1 MNPPGDRLVVRMV
14 VGFLCLYA
22 LVALGLA
29 GAVILLATATHPID
43 PLGFGF
49 LTTTG
54 GTALGAVGGILAK
67 TSSPEPGVQ
76 PPVPTDLPV
85 VAAPVA
91 VVDGTVAT

>member
-22 LVALGLA
+22 LAALGLA
-29 GAVILLATATHPID
+29 GVVIITATAQHPID

-67 TSSPEPGVQ
+67 TSSPEPGVAQQQ
-76 PPVPTDLPV
+76 PPAGMPV

-91 VVDGTVAT
+91 VVDGGG